1 MLTLSHST
9 NIFMETLKK
18 VAAVKRPSKAD
29 TVEHLT
35 AVSQIEQMLYVYT
48 LQGSGTKEKHH
59 KKACLLCLQGT
70 LNADSIT

>member
-48 LQGSGTKEKHH
+48 LQGSGTKEKHQ

-70 LNADSIT
+70 LNAD